1 MAVSLS
7 SKKSVTV
14 CLTSW
19 FGSTLTPSIGKPL
32 GEKCGSRVGI
42 LNQIPYFEVKFF
54 MPHYSM
60 RPAKV
65 LMPKHKC
72 NYRI

>member
-7 SKKSVTV
+7 LKKSVTV
-14 CLTSW
+14 YLTSW

-32 GEKCGSRVGI
+32 GEKCVSRVGI

-54 MPHYSM
+54 GAQFAYYNC
-60 RPAKV
+60 KTV
-65 LMPKHKC
+65 LFDC
-72 NYRI
+72 YLVC

>member
-1 MAVSLS
+1 MVVSML
-7 SKKSVTV
+7 SKKSVSL

-19 FGSTLTPSIGKPL
+19 CGSMLTPSIGKPL

-54 MPHYSM
+54 GAQPGD
-60 RPAKV
+60 KIDF
-65 LMPKHKC
+65 L
-72 NYRI
+72 

>member
-7 SKKSVTV
+7 SKKSSIV

-19 FGSTLTPSIGKPL
+19 CDSILIPSIGKPL

-54 MPHYSM
+54 GSQPVS
-60 RPAKV
+60 PAV
-65 LMPKHKC
+65 FSQT
-72 NYRI
+72 NVT

>member
-19 FGSTLTPSIGKPL
+19 CGSMLTPSIGKPL
-32 GEKCGSRVGI
+32 GEKCGLRVGI
-42 LNQIPYFEVKFF
+42 LNQMPYFEVKFF
-54 MPHYSM
+54 GAQPVS
-60 RPAKV
+60 PAV
-65 LMPKHKC
+65 FSQT
-72 NYRI
+72 NVT

>member
-7 SKKSVTV
+7 SKKSGTV

-32 GEKCGSRVGI
+32 GEKCGLRVGI
-42 LNQIPYFEVKFF
+42 LNQIPYFEVKSFGAQ
-54 MPHYSM
+54 PVS
-60 RPAKV
+60 PAV
-65 LMPKHKC
+65 FSPT
-72 NYRI
+72 NVT

>member
-1 MAVSLS
+1 MAVSLL
-7 SKKSVTV
+7 SKKSGSV

-19 FGSTLTPSIGKPL
+19 CGLILTPSIGKPL

-54 MPHYSM
+54 GAQPGD
-60 RPAKV
+60 KIDF
-65 LMPKHKC
+65 L
-72 NYRI
+72 